1 MSIPRWNPS
10 TLTTKQE
17 RYLLS
22 RLTRTRK
29 LYGFLR
35 VHRRDLFDDSFQEEL
50 ETMYRTTGAGKPP
63 CPPALL
69 AMALLLQGY
78 LQVSDA
84 EAVELTMVDLRW
96 QMVLDRLGSQTPAFS
111 QGTLFDF
118 RSRLIRKDM
127 DLRLLTRTVQLAKQ
141 TRAFDP

>member
-1 MSIPRWNPS
+1 MEIARWTPRKS
-10 TLTTKQE
+10 TTEKE
-17 RYLLS
+17 KFLLS
-22 RLTRTRK
+22 RLKRTRR
-29 LYGFLR
+29 LFAFLR
-35 VHRRDLFDDSFQEEL
+35 LHRAQLFDGSFQDGL
-50 ETMYRTTGAGKPP
+50 ATMYRSTGAGKPP

-84 EAVELTMVDLRW
+84 EAVELTVVDLRW
-96 QMVLDRLGSQTPAFS
+96 QMVLDRLDSQIPAFS

-127 DLRLLTRTVQLAKQ
+127 DLRLLTRTAQLAKQ
-141 TRAFDP
+141 T